1 MTFLA
6 PAARDAELASLAA
19 AFHAQ
24 TNLPLGA
31 LGLRQPTWLAP
42 AHGARADEIIVAV
55 VGAHRRGM
63 PLNDELMRLGARF
76 LETIRTA
83 PDYQLFL
90 LADDE
95 PKKPGLLRVS
105 AGSAAQ
111 IELETWA
118 LSPAG
123 FGRFV
128 ASLPPP
134 TSIGTIRLLDGR
146 LVKGFLVEAEAV
158 ASARNISSYGSWPA
172 FLAAAR
178 AANPPPTV

>member
-1 MTFLA
+1 
-6 PAARDAELASLAA
+6 
-19 AFHAQ
+19 
-24 TNLPLGA
+24 
-31 LGLRQPTWLAP
+31 
-42 AHGARADEIIVAV
+42 
-55 VGAHRRGM
+55 M
-63 PLNDELMRLGARF
+63 PLNHELTRLGARF

-90 LADDE
+90 LADGE
-95 PKKPGLLRVS
+95 PEKPGLLRVS
-105 AGSAAQ
+105 AGSAAR

-118 LSPAG
+118 LSAAG

-134 TSIGTIRLLDGR
+134 MSIGTIRLLDGR

-158 ASARNISSYGSWPA
+158 VAARNISSYGSWPA

-178 AANPPPTV
+178 AGSPPPTV